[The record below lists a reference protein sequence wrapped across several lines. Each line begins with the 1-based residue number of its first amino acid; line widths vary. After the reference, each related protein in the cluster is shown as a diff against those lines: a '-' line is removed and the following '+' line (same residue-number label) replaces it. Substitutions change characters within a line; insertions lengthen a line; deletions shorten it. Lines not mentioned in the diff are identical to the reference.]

1 MGWFSMSARP
11 FRSGG
16 RRVAAVVVVTG
27 GLIAALG
34 VAGVG
39 ATPRAAE
46 PTDPALQGLAAK
58 SARSDPKRQAELVAG
73 EDQRITRALLS
84 VQTRKD
90 EKITGPYRSKGTLV
104 LTARK
109 RPYSW
114 DDLRR
119 LSADQLLPQADGS
132 FLLREQILVGP
143 GATLSI
149 SPSRPLKLRM
159 SSGPDGFTSLVT
171 DGGRIRLNGTATAP
185 ISITSWDES
194 RGRPDAD
201 LGDGR
206 AYVRASGQLVVTNTK
221 FSRLGF
227 WSGRT
232 GGVSV
237 VSSSEIPTTGL
248 SGSAA
253 TGVLNDPVAKRVTS
267 HTDVLPAGKLPST
280 AQEENQSFASSI
292 SDATMTGNAFGLFIS
307 GASGPRVVDT
317 VISRSLVDGLV
328 LHRNVDAATVTGVK
342 VEGSAVDGV
351 VVNREVEG
359 SILTRLDV
367 RNNGRDGVVL
377 SGSPL
382 AQGPSPSGASTR
394 PFGNNVLTTSKSIGN
409 GRIGVHVAGGV
420 AISVQG
426 NTVSGGHSG
435 IVVSDAA
442 KDAQVSSN
450 TVKDVQANGI
460 QVRDGSKVELTSNNV
475 IGAATGVH
483 VRDAVAML
491 EDNST
496 SGVTLHAFTFVGVVA
511 GSEAVGNQLRGSGTS
526 PIDTVRV
533 SGEGPEVHDTDDS
546 GWSRTVTKDSLLSI
560 LLHPLTMVWIG
571 IGMLLLAMSRPR
583 RGGTRT
589 PYQAD
594 PLISGGG
601 PSQAADDQPA
611 AGSAPEREKPVYL
624 NPNHPDATPT
634 QQPPARPH
642 RPRVPTAHPNQPV
655 HSGHSG
661 HQGQAGYRPRPV
673 PALQPRRV
681 QPSQS
686 RSQQPG
692 FPDYADPEPPVA
704 AEWLQTPHQ
713 SYPLPRQAPENRQE
727 YDEPEMRDDWTSPD
741 EWDGEDRAEPGPTA
755 GTVID
760 LAIAESRRNPE
771 PPRRRRVVGR

>member
-1 MGWFSMSARP
+1 MSARP
-11 FRSGG
+11 FRG
-16 RRVAAVVVVTG
+16 RKRRAAAIVAVTG
-27 GLIAALG
+27 GLIGALG

-39 ATPRAAE
+39 AAPRTAA

-58 SARSDPKRQAELVAG
+58 AARADPKRQAELVAG
-73 EDQRITRALLS
+73 EDRRVTQALL
-84 VQTRKD
+84 TTKLHP
-90 EKITGPYRSKGTLV
+90 KPYRARPNGQYTLV

-119 LSADQLLPQADGS
+119 LSPDTLLPQADGS
-132 FLLREQILVGP
+132 FLLREHVLVGP
-143 GATLSI
+143 GATLSL
-149 SPSRPLKLRM
+149 SPNRPLKLKM

-185 ISITSWDES
+185 ISITSWDETH
-194 RGRPDAD
+194 GRPDQD

-206 AYVRASGQLVVTNTK
+206 AYVRASGQLVVTDTK

-237 VSSSEIPTTGL
+237 VSSSEVPTTSL
-248 SGSAA
+248 TGSAA
-253 TGVLNDPVAKRVTS
+253 TGVLDDPVAQRATS

-280 AQEENQSFASSI
+280 AQDENQSFASSI

-317 VISRSLVDGLV
+317 VISKSLVDGLV
-328 LHRNVDAATVTGVK
+328 LHRNVDAATITGVR
-342 VEGSAVDGV
+342 VERSAVDGV

-367 RNNGRDGVVL
+367 RDNGRDGVVL

-394 PFGNNVLTTSKSIGN
+394 PFGNNVLTTSRSTGN

-450 TVKDVQANGI
+450 TVKDVQTNGI
-460 QVRDGSKVELTSNNV
+460 QVRDASRVELTSNNV

-483 VRDAVAML
+483 VRDAVATL
-491 EDNST
+491 RDNST
-496 SGVTLHAFTFVGVVA
+496 SGVTLHGFTFVGVVA
-511 GSEAVGNQLRGSGTS
+511 GSKADGNQLRGSGTS

-533 SGEGPEVHDTDDS
+533 SGEAPVLRDTDDS

-571 IGMLLLAMSRPR
+571 IGILLLAMSRPR

-589 PYQAD
+589 PYRAD

-601 PSQAADDQPA
+601 PRQAVGDQPA
-611 AGSAPEREKPVYL
+611 AGSAPERENPVHT
-624 NPNHPDATPT
+624 NPNRPETHPS
-634 QQPPARPH
+634 QPPAARPH
-642 RPRVPTAHPNQPV
+642 RPRVPAARPTHPTHPMNSMSPVQP
-655 HSGHSG
+655 
-661 HQGQAGYRPRPV
+661 GQRPRPV
-673 PALQPRRV
+673 PAMPARRV
-681 QPSQS
+681 QPAQN
-686 RSQQPG
+686 RSQQAG

-713 SYPLPRQAPENRQE
+713 SFALPRQVPEPPR
-727 YDEPEMRDDWTSPD
+727 EPEREPEELELRDDWTAP
-741 EWDGEDRAEPGPTA
+741 EPPGPTA
-755 GTVID
+755 ATVID
-760 LAIAESRRNPE
+760 LAIAESRRSPE